1 MKIIG
6 SFQCTVA
13 GFTSQSL
20 LSSAVLW
27 PTAPVMSN
35 ALLYFSVWRD
45 MGHRLAFS
53 LLLWNRG
60 TLSFVA
66 WCPQK
71 SFSRAVATKEFWSTS
86 KTCAFHCN
94 TIKMHGGENIFKQY
108 PSTTHLDLSHLADR
122 PSGFILV
129 FSFLFC
135 MYVYTYSHV
144 CTCMDGI
151 HAGQRLMLGILLDLY
166 LSCLLKYE
174 VSLFALSS

>member
-1 MKIIG
+1 MKMIG
-6 SFQCTVA
+6 GLQCTVA
-13 GFTSQSL
+13 GFISSHSLFSCALTHSTSL
-20 LSSAVLW
+20 
-27 PTAPVMSN
+27 SN

-94 TIKMHGGENIFKQY
+94 KIKMHGGGRIFKQY
-108 PSTTHLDLSHLADR
+108 SSTTHLDLFHLADR

-129 FSFLFC
+129 FSFLFL
-135 MYVYTYSHV
+135 HV
-144 CTCMDGI
+144 CVHTFTCV
-151 HAGQRLMLGILLDLY
+151 HAGWY
-166 LSCLLKYE
+166 TCWPEAVTKSLSVLFIEIRGLPICL
-174 VSLFALSS
+174 V

>member
-1 MKIIG
+1 MKMIG
-6 SFQCTVA
+6 GLQCAVA
-13 GFTSQSL
+13 GFISSHSLFSCALTHSTSL
-20 LSSAVLW
+20 
-27 PTAPVMSN
+27 SN

-94 TIKMHGGENIFKQY
+94 KIKMHGGGGEHLQTIFFHDTLGSVSSSWQTFRVY
-108 PSTTHLDLSHLADR
+108 SSVLISFFACMCTHIHMC
-122 PSGFILV
+122 V
-129 FSFLFC
+129 
-135 MYVYTYSHV
+135 
-144 CTCMDGI
+144 
-151 HAGQRLMLGILLDLY
+151 HAGWYTCWPEADVTR
-166 LSCLLKYE
+166 
-174 VSLFALSS
+174 ALSVLFIEIRGLPICLV